1 MSSPLAI
8 AAVSA
13 VLRNLLDN
21 GIVEAVAL
29 GTTVTVTALAPDLIK
44 LDAPQDPPQLNLFM
58 YQATQNA
65 AWRNRDLP
73 SRAAGGERIASPAL
87 ALDLHY
93 FVTSY
98 GRSDFQAEILLGY
111 AMQLLHERPML
122 DRAAIRRALNP
133 GTLDLALLP
142 PEYQL
147 LAASDLADQ
156 IEAIRITPAAL
167 STEEWS
173 KVWSAIQS
181 RYRPTAA
188 YQVSVVLIDV
198 RRPTRIPL
206 PVLSRGPVDAVS
218 GRDRGVVVT
227 PDLLPPLPTLY
238 SAAPP
243 LRQTVARLGETI
255 TVSGLRLAGA
265 GATALLMHARLAT
278 PIEIAVTPD
287 AAGTGF
293 TLTLPNALA
302 DQAGFVP
309 GLWQLSLR
317 VTPPGEAV
325 PRVSNGVALALAAD
339 PVLVNDVALGLPAA
353 AAVRGGALPIDGIP
367 PPQVTVSLRCRPQV
381 RVGQAASL
389 ALDGFSA
396 EARPRALASDP
407 LVFVFPAS
415 LAAGPRWV
423 RLRVDGVD
431 SPLVKRSAL
440 TGASPEFDLSQRL
453 VVPA

>member
-29 GTTVTVTALAPDLIK
+29 GTTVTVSALAPDLIK

-73 SRAAGGERIASPAL
+73 SRAPGGERIASPAL

-133 GTLDLALLP
+133 GTLDLSLLP

-181 RYRPTAA
+181 RYRPTAT

-198 RRPTRIPL
+198 RRPTRSPL
-206 PVLSRGPVDAVS
+206 PVLSRGPVDVAT

-243 LRQTVARLGETI
+243 ARQTVARLGET
-255 TVSGLRLAGA
+255 VSVNGLRLAGA
-265 GATALLMHARLAT
+265 GATALLRHARLAA

-302 DQAGFVP
+302 DQASFVP
-309 GLWQLSLR
+309 GLWQLALR

-325 PRVSNGVALALAAD
+325 PRLSNGVALALAAD
-339 PVLVNDVALGLPAA
+339 PVLVDDVALGLPAA
-353 AAVRGGALPIDGIP
+353 AAVRGGAVPIDGMP
-367 PPQVTVSLRCRPQV
+367 APQVTVTLRCRPQV

-396 EARPRALASDP
+396 EARPRALASDA

-431 SPLVKRSAL
+431 SPLVKRGAL
-440 TGASPEFDLSQRL
+440 AGASPEFDPSQRL
-453 VVPA
+453 MVPA